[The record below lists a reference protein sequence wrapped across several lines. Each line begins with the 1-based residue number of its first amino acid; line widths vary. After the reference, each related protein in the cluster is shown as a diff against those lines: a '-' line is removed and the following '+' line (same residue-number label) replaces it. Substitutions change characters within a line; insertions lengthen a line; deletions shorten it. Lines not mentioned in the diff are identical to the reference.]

1 MLAGGPGAGTGGG
14 LEPPEAKFCDTPT
27 LGTIAVSALQ
37 NFVSGGG
44 GGPGSLRW
52 TRHCGLP
59 RRDGTGRHG
68 EPGRC
73 RAPKPALQPRNKVF
87 AVVASCSE
95 VLLGFFFFFSRLKI
109 AQHLGIRGL
118 FWCSQAGL
126 AGGINVKVAGARCD

>member
-1 MLAGGPGAGTGGG
+1 MGRAVGPGAGTGGG

-59 RRDGTGRHG
+59 RRDG
-68 EPGRC
+68 EPGPR

-87 AVVASCSE
+87 AVVASRSE
-95 VLLGFFFFFSRLKI
+95 VSWVVGFGGFGLVFLVFIFLSFLSSAFFSTK
-109 AQHLGIRGL
+109 
-118 FWCSQAGL
+118 
-126 AGGINVKVAGARCD
+126 